1 MIKKCVVCGKEY
13 KCPPTN
19 NVLTCSPECSRK
31 RRSELL
37 KGKEFKAETRQKL
50 SEKAKERGFTD
61 NLKKGTSA
69 AMKSPKMGRFDTNV
83 NAKDWVLISPEGK
96 IYECHSLSN
105 FVRQNPEIFDI
116 DGSEKECNRIIN
128 GLKTIKSHT
137 KLGKKGQSYYGWTV
151 DIEKSQK

>member
-37 KGKEFKAETRQKL
+37 TGREIKVETRQKQ

-61 NLKKGTSA
+61 NLKKGTPA
-69 AMKSPKMGRFDTNV
+69 ALKSPKSGRYDTNI
-83 NAKDWVLISPEGK
+83 NAKEWVLISPAGK
-96 IYECHSLSN
+96 RYKCRSLMN
-105 FVRQNPEIFDI
+105 FVRNNPDIFGI
-116 DGSEKECNRIIN
+116 DGSNEAVKKFAN
-128 GLKTIKSHT
+128 GLRSIKCNILHDRR
-137 KLGKKGQSYYGWTV
+137 GQTFHGWT
-151 DIEKSQK
+151 IEIK